1 MHRINQP
8 SFDPPSYDNTQ
19 KLPSG
24 PSLMFDPGERAF
36 VAEWLGH
43 LAAGRVGGNPPMSD
57 ARKAEIFANERLVMG
72 PRWRGG

>member
-8 SFDPPSYDNTQ
+8 SFAPPPYDNTQ

-43 LAAGRVGGNPPMSD
+43 LAAGRIGGNPPMSD
-57 ARKAEIFANERLVMG
+57 ARKAEILANERVVMG